1 MIRRSLQLLVLLL
14 VLGAAPAALADG
26 GPSPGA
32 SNGGA
37 GAIGSDLRYVA
48 VGGGKATVLEALA
61 LRGGPV
67 ARFTTL
73 QGGWGIPT
81 VAYDGATG
89 GLSANRATLV
99 LAQLNPYT
107 CKPERCTWATT
118 RFAIFT
124 PAGLRRR
131 ATVSLRGRYAYDAI
145 SPDGRMLYLI
155 QYVSEIDQTRYL
167 VRAYDLERGR
177 LLPGSIADRTQRGW
191 VMQGSPMARTTSAG
205 GRFVYT
211 LYENV
216 GGYPFV
222 HALDTVR
229 GVAHCVGLP
238 WTGAQTA
245 IGAMRLTL
253 RDRGRTLSLA
263 VAPSRSSARAP
274 SFAIDTRTYAVSQPA
289 ASAPDR
295 FPWWTLGLLGLPL
308 LVAAVAIA
316 LRRRGH
322 SSAVPAAANG

>member
-1 MIRRSLQLLVLLL
+1 MLQRCLALAFLFA
-14 VLGAAPAALADG
+14 LGAVPAALADG

-37 GAIGSDLRYVA
+37 GVIGGDVRYVA
-48 VGGGKATVLEALA
+48 VGGGRTTVLEALA

-67 ARFTTL
+67 SSFTML

-81 VAYDGATG
+81 VSYDGTTG
-89 GLSANRATLV
+89 GFSANRSTLV

-107 CKPERCTWATT
+107 CAAERCTWSTT
-118 RFAIFT
+118 RFAIFA
-124 PAGLRRR
+124 PSGLRRR
-131 ATVSLRGRYAYDAI
+131 ETISLRGRYAYDAI

-155 QYVSEIDQTRYL
+155 QYVSETDQTRYL
-167 VRAYDLERGR
+167 VRAYDLQRGR
-177 LLPGSIADRTQRGW
+177 LLAGSIADRTQRGW

-238 WTGAQTA
+238 WTGAQTS

-253 RDRGRTLSLA
+253 RDDGRTLALA
-263 VAPSRSSARAP
+263 VPPGRSPGGTP
-274 SFAIDTRTYAVSQPA
+274 SFTIDTRTYAVSQPVP
-289 ASAPDR
+289 STPHG
-295 FPWWTLGLLGLPL
+295 FPWWTLGLLGVPL
-308 LVAAVAIA
+308 LLAGVVVVA
-316 LRRRGH
+316 RRRGRA
-322 SSAVPAAANG
+322 SAVLAATNG

>member
-1 MIRRSLQLLVLLL
+1 MIRRSLQLFVLLL
-14 VLGAAPAALADG
+14 VLGAAPVALADG

-37 GAIGSDLRYVA
+37 GVLGGEARYVA
-48 VGGGKATVLEALA
+48 VGSGTTTVLEALP
-61 LRGGPV
+61 RHGGPISV
-67 ARFTTL
+67 FTVL
-73 QGGWGIPT
+73 RGGWGIPT
-81 VAYDGATG
+81 VAYDGTTG
-89 GLSANRATLV
+89 GLSTNGATLV
-99 LAQLNPYT
+99 LAQLNPYA
-107 CKPERCTWATT
+107 CNAGRCTWSTT
-118 RFAIFT
+118 RFAVFA

-131 ATVSLRGRYAYDAI
+131 ATISLPGRYAYDAI

-155 QYVSEIDQTRYL
+155 QYVSLTDQTRYL
-167 VRAYDLERGR
+167 VRAYDLDRRR

-191 VMQGSPMARTTSAG
+191 VMQGSPMARTTSPG

-238 WTGAQTA
+238 WTGEQTS

-253 RDRGRTLSLA
+253 RNGGRTLALA
-263 VAPSRSSARAP
+263 VPPGRSSAGAP
-274 SFAIDTRTYAVSQPA
+274 SFAVDTRTFAVSQPVTA
-289 ASAPDR
+289 TPHS
-295 FPWWTLGLLGLPL
+295 FPWWALGLLGVPVLAVAVV
-308 LVAAVAIA
+308 VAA
-316 LRRRGH
+316 RRRRR
-322 SSAVPAAANG
+322 SSPVMAVTNG

>member
-1 MIRRSLQLLVLLL
+1 MTRRRLQLLVSLFM
-14 VLGAAPAALADG
+14 LGAAPAALADG

-37 GAIGSDLRYVA
+37 GVIGSDVRYVA
-48 VGGGKATVLEALA
+48 VGGGRSTVLESMALH
-61 LRGGPV
+61 GGPV
-67 ARFTTL
+67 SFTVV

-81 VAYDGATG
+81 VAYDGTTG

-107 CKPERCTWATT
+107 CVPERCTWSTT

-124 PAGLRRR
+124 PATLRRR
-131 ATVSLRGRYAYDAI
+131 TSVSLTGRYAYDSI
-145 SPDGRMLYLI
+145 SPDGQRLYLI
-155 QYVSEIDQTRYL
+155 QYVSETDQTRYL

-253 RDRGRTLSLA
+253 RDDGRKLALA
-263 VAPSRSSARAP
+263 VPPGRSATGAP
-274 SFAIDTRTYAVSQPA
+274 SFAIDTRTYAVSQPVP
-289 ASAPDR
+289 SAPR
-295 FPWWTLGLLGLPL
+295 GFPWWTLGLLGVPL
-308 LVAAVAIA
+308 LAAGLVVAV
-316 LRRRGH
+316 RRREHAPGIVT
-322 SSAVPAAANG
+322 ATNG